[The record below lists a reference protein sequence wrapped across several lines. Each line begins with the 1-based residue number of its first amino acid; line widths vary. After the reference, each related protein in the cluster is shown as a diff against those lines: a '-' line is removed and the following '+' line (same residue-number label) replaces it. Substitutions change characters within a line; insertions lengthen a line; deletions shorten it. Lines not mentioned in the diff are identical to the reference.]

1 MTAQTIRKIITRD
14 FILASFIQFSLAFVF
29 FILVPTLPI
38 YLSKLGANEVEIGVL
53 IGILAVS
60 SLFVRPFLGRA
71 LLKIPEKNFL
81 IAGALLYAFTSV
93 AYLFAPPFWPF
104 LIVRVFHGVGLAF
117 SFTALFTLIANI
129 SPEAHRGQSL
139 SYFFLTYNL
148 SSALAPPLGMFLINR
163 FSFTLLFLVCLGLSL
178 CSLFI
183 ISQLGRREIAPLEDS
198 SVEDGFYLSRKAIAP
213 SIINFFFFFILGALY
228 AFFPLYSINHGLANP
243 GVFFSTIAIM
253 LILGRVFGGK
263 ILDLYSRE
271 MIILPCLITFIIST
285 VILAFSRT
293 LPMFV
298 LVAVIWGIGHAFFFP
313 SVVAY
318 VLDRVRSSRGPAM
331 GTFTAISDSGTCL
344 GPVIMGIVLL
354 FTNYQIMFLCLAL
367 IGIINLNY
375 FCFFVRKKR

>member
-1 MTAQTIRKIITRD
+1 MSAQTIHKIITRD

-38 YLSKLGANEVEIGVL
+38 YLSKLGSDEVEIGVL
-53 IGILAVS
+53 IGILAAS
-60 SLFVRPFLGRA
+60 SLVLRPFAGRA
-71 LLKIPEKNFL
+71 LLEISEKNFL
-81 IAGALLYAFTSV
+81 IAGTFLYAVTSA
-93 AYLFAPPFWPF
+93 AYIFSPPFWPF

-117 SFTALFTLIANI
+117 SSTALFTLIANI

-139 SYFFLTYNL
+139 SYFFLAYNL

-178 CSLFI
+178 CSLFVT
-183 ISQLGRREIAPLEDS
+183 SQLGKREITPLEDS
-198 SVEDGFYLSRKAIAP
+198 TIEDGFYLSRKAIAP

-228 AFFPLYSINHGLANP
+228 AFFPLYSVSHRVANP
-243 GVFFSTIAIM
+243 GIFFSTIAVM
-253 LILGRVFGGK
+253 LILGRVLGGK

-271 MIILPCLITFIIST
+271 RIILPCLIIFIISM

-293 LPMFV
+293 LPTFI
-298 LVAVIWGIGHAFFFP
+298 LVAVIWGIGNAFFFP
-313 SVVAY
+313 SLVAY
-318 VLDRVRSSRGPAM
+318 VLDRVGSSRGPAM
-331 GTFTAISDSGTCL
+331 GTFTVISDLGTCL
-344 GPVIMGIVLL
+344 GPVIMGIVLH